1 MGTGQLRG
9 LRFMSL
15 RGPTFVSGLLEA
27 LKFLLL
33 PLINK
38 ASAVFSRASLS
49 LSLSQLVVRARI
61 FRKKENNRMEKN
73 KTDVGNSCSL
83 LRAKYKYY

>member
-49 LSLSQLVVRARI
+49 EVVVRAHI
-61 FRKKENNRMEKN
+61 FRKKENNRMGEKKN
-73 KTDVGNSCSL
+73 RSVSLSKKTDMKL
-83 LRAKYKYY
+83 MF